1 MKILSID
8 PGYEKCGYAI
18 FHKKTSPEF
27 IVSGL
32 IKTDKKTKSE
42 QRLKEIY
49 DKLDLL
55 IKEHTPD
62 KLIIEK
68 VFFSKNVSTALGVS
82 RAMGVICLLAAQ
94 HNMEV
99 LELTPNQI
107 KEIVTGY
114 GNADKKAVQKMTWM
128 QIGREIKVKDD
139 DESDAIACGLAACV
153 MNLSLVA

>member
-18 FHKKTSPEF
+18 FEKGTSPQF
-27 IVSGL
+27 IASGL
-32 IKTDKKTKSE
+32 IKTDKTTKSE

-49 DKLDLL
+49 DALEQLILL
-55 IKEHTPD
+55 HKPD

-68 VFFSKNVSTALGVS
+68 VFFSKNVSTAMGVS

-94 HNMEV
+94 HQMEV

-128 QIGREIKVKDD
+128 QIGKEIKVKDD

-153 MNLSLVA
+153 MNTALL